1 MAELTHSIHP
11 RAGFEE
17 AEGLVLRLQ
26 EKDEA
31 AFEEVFQLYKDLIF
45 NLSFSMLADKSE
57 AMDITQEV
65 FLTLYRKIHRFRG
78 ECSLKTWLYRV
89 ALNQVANRNR
99 WWRRRYRHRT
109 ISLDLNPR
117 LEQQKCVDLISDGPG
132 PERQLL
138 SREVRKALRE
148 GLDQLPF
155 EQRAAVTL
163 RDMHGLGYQEIAEVL
178 GANMGTI
185 KSRIARGRGRLREFL
200 KPYWER
206 GAV

>member
-1 MAELTHSIHP
+1 MAELTRSIHP

-17 AEGLVLRLQ
+17 AEGLVLRLK
-26 EKDEA
+26 ERDEA
-31 AFEEVFQLYKDLIF
+31 AFEEVFLLYKDLIF

-99 WWRRRYRHRT
+99 WWRRRFRHRT
-109 ISLDLNPR
+109 ISLDLNPT
-117 LEQQKCVDLISDGPG
+117 LEQQKSVDPISDGPG
-132 PERQLL
+132 PDRRLL
-138 SREVRKALRE
+138 SVEVRKALRE

-155 EQRAAVTL
+155 DQRAAVTL
-163 RDMHGLGYQEIAEVL
+163 RDMHGLRYQEIADVM
-178 GANMGTI
+178 GANMGTV
-185 KSRIARGRGRLREFL
+185 KSRIVRGRGTLREFL
-200 KPYWER
+200 KPYWGR

>member
-1 MAELTHSIHP
+1 MAQLTHTIHP

-17 AEGLVLRLQ
+17 AEGLVLRLK

-65 FLTLYRKIHRFRG
+65 FLTLFRKIHRFRG

-89 ALNQVANRNR
+89 ALNQVSNRNR
-99 WWRRRYRHRT
+99 WWRRRFRHRT
-109 ISLDLNPR
+109 ISLDLNPT
-117 LEQQKCVDLISDGPG
+117 LEQPKSVDLISDGPG
-132 PERQLL
+132 PDRQLL

-163 RDMHGLGYQEIAEVL
+163 RDMHGLRYQEIADVL
-178 GANMGTI
+178 GANMGTV
-185 KSRIARGRGRLREFL
+185 KSRIARGRERLREFL

-206 GAV
+206 GTV

>member
-1 MAELTHSIHP
+1 MAQLTHTIHP

-17 AEGLVLRLQ
+17 AEGLVLRLK

-31 AFEEVFQLYKDLIF
+31 AFEEVFQLYMDLIF
-45 NLSFSMLADKSE
+45 NLSFSMLAEKSE

-89 ALNQVANRNR
+89 ALNQVSNRNR
-99 WWRRRYRHRT
+99 WWRRRFRHRT
-109 ISLDLNPR
+109 ISLDLNPT
-117 LEQQKCVDLISDGPG
+117 LEQPKSVDLISDGPG
-132 PERQLL
+132 PDRQLL

-163 RDMHGLGYQEIAEVL
+163 RDMHGLRYQEIADVL
-178 GANMGTI
+178 GANMGTV
-185 KSRIARGRGRLREFL
+185 KSRIARGREGLRKFL

-206 GAV
+206 GTV